1 MSGVVKIIND
11 HYKDN
16 PKKFVDGLKRM
27 GINNKIGL
35 PLKGEGTPYIPDPK
49 DKKKWN
55 GLSLPWMAYGYGVML
70 TPLQIL
76 TFYNAVANNG
86 EMVKPRFVK
95 EIRTQSN
102 VITKFEKEIINPKIC
117 SRSTIDKVKEMMSNV
132 VKRGTA
138 TNIYD
143 ENFSMAGKTGTGQT
157 EYWTDHTKYISSFVG
172 YFPADEPKY
181 SCIVV
186 IHKPNKKLGYY
197 GNIVAAPVFK
207 QIANKIYS
215 ATPVHE
221 SVEFSSQL
229 ASLDSNFD
237 GYFEKVNKDYKNVPD
252 VKNMPGMDAISLLEN
267 LGFKVSFN
275 GIGKVRSQ
283 SIKPGKQLKK
293 GELIILNLS

>member
-1 MSGVVKIIND
+1 
-11 HYKDN
+11 
-16 PKKFVDGLKRM
+16 
-27 GINNKIGL
+27 
-35 PLKGEGTPYIPDPK
+35 
-49 DKKKWN
+49 
-55 GLSLPWMAYGYGVML
+55 MAYGYGVML

-117 SRSTIDKVKEMMSNV
+117 SQSTIDKVKEMMANV

-138 TNIYD
+138 TNIY
-143 ENFSMAGKTGTGQT
+143 EKNFSMAGKTGTGQT

-197 GNIVAAPVFK
+197 GSVVAAPVFK

-215 ATPVHE
+215 ATPLHE
-221 SVEFSSQL
+221 SVEFSSGL
-229 ASLDSNFD
+229 ASLDRDFNE
-237 GYFEKVNKDYKNVPD
+237 YFEKANKNYKKVPN

-267 LGFKVSFN
+267 MGLKVSFD
-275 GIGKVRSQ
+275 GVGKVRSQ
-283 SIKPGKQLKK
+283 SIKPGKQIKK